1 MRFFRSKILFVAWLL
16 CCGLLVS
23 CKQSQ
28 KTSVPSYPVHLVIK
42 SDKYPHFV
50 LGNASQTLTFTER
63 KSQTDYIGYAGVVV
77 SIDAL
82 GENYHAHD
90 MACPRCLN
98 REKPVEVVG
107 MYAEC
112 PICHE
117 QYDLTYG
124 YAFPTKGISREP
136 LRKYTATYS
145 SFFLSWKL
153 TITP

>member
-1 MRFFRSKILFVAWLL
+1 MRFYKICVVGWLL

-28 KTSVPSYPVHLVIK
+28 KTSIPSYPVHLVLNITAE
-42 SDKYPHFV
+42 YPHFI
-50 LGNASQTLTFTER
+50 LGSGFQTLTFTEL
-63 KSQTDYIGYAGVVV
+63 KVETDRIGYAGIVV
-77 SIDAL
+77 STGMD
-82 GENYHAHD
+82 GNYHAHD
-90 MACPRCLN
+90 MGCPRCLN
-98 REKPVEVVG
+98 RKEPVEIVG

-117 QYDLTYG
+117 QYDLSYG
-124 YAFPTKGISREP
+124 YALPTKGISREP

-145 SFFLSWKL
+145 SLSGKL